1 MMAVGW
7 LRLLGRL
14 LTFPPWAFVSCS
26 VRFVNALIACF
37 SNWRSKNRH
46 PLSPFVGPP
55 NLGLARRIRCQMLI
69 DNDTPVRHQ
78 ASTCRKVFSSICTV
92 QYTQEESEGEYSDL
106 KGSPST

>member
-14 LTFPPWAFVSCS
+14 VTFPPWAFVSCS
-26 VRFVNALIACF
+26 VEICECPHRLLFQLKVQ
-37 SNWRSKNRH
+37 NRH

-55 NLGLARRIRCQMLI
+55 NLGLARRIRCQMLT

-78 ASTCRKVFSSICTV
+78 TSTCRKVFSSICTV

-106 KGSPST
+106 KGSPSA